1 MSEKLSPLTL
11 EEWLRAAYAG
21 DETGCPP
28 PEAFLE
34 AAALGPAERR
44 RLDEHA
50 DRCPACAAERDLA
63 RLFDAAPEEAGV
75 SPQDVDFVVA
85 RLAETSPVKPAGT
98 TGKIVPFPA
107 APAAGTRPRRM
118 PAQAWKLAA
127 AVVLLLG
134 GGLLFRL
141 ANSGAPPLPAPEIGG
156 PVRGGE
162 IEALSPVGD
171 AAGIPSELRWNPRPG
186 AASYRVRLL
195 AVDDTVLWEATVPTP
210 PAQLPAEVQGKL
222 QRAVSYL
229 WTVEALDASGARL
242 ASSETVRFRIR
253 P

>member
-1 MSEKLSPLTL
+1 MSENASPLTL

-21 DETGCPP
+21 DEAGCPP

-34 AAALGPAERR
+34 AEALAPAERR

-50 DRCPACAAERDLA
+50 GRCPACAAERDLA
-63 RLFDAAPEEAGV
+63 RLFDAAPEAAGV
-75 SPQDVDFVVA
+75 SAGDVDFLVA
-85 RLAETSPVKPAGT
+85 RLQEASPVRP

-107 APAAGTRPRRM
+107 AGTRRM
-118 PAQAWKLAA
+118 PSQAWKIAA
-127 AVVLLLG
+127 VVVLLLG

-141 ANSGAPPLPAPEIGG
+141 ANPGAPPLPNPEVGG

-162 IEALSPVGD
+162 LEALSPVGD
-171 AAGIPSELRWNPRPG
+171 ATGIPSELRWNPRPG

-195 AVDDTVLWEATVPTP
+195 AVDDAVLWETTVPAP
-210 PAQLPAEVQGKL
+210 PARLPAEVQGKL

>member
-1 MSEKLSPLTL
+1 MSENASPLTL

-21 DETGCPP
+21 DEAGCPP

-34 AAALGPAERR
+34 AEALAPAERR

-50 DRCPACAAERDLA
+50 GRCPACAAERDLA
-63 RLFDAAPEEAGV
+63 RLFDAGPEAAEVSAG
-75 SPQDVDFVVA
+75 DVDFVVA
-85 RLAETSPVKPAGT
+85 RLQEASPVRPAG
-98 TGKIVPFPA
+98 KVVPFPA
-107 APAAGTRPRRM
+107 AAPRRM
-118 PAQAWKLAA
+118 PSQAWKLAA
-127 AVVLLLG
+127 VVVLLLG

-141 ANSGAPPLPAPEIGG
+141 ANPGAPPLPNPEVGG

-162 IEALSPVGD
+162 LEALSPVGD
-171 AAGIPSELRWNPRPG
+171 ATGIPSELRWNPRPG

-195 AVDDTVLWEATVPTP
+195 AVDDAVLWETTVPAP
-210 PAQLPAEVQGKL
+210 PARLPAEVQGKL

>member
-1 MSEKLSPLTL
+1 MSENVSPLTL
-11 EEWLRAAYAG
+11 EEWLRAAYSEA
-21 DETGCPP
+21 GCPP

-34 AAALGPAERR
+34 AETLAPAERR

-50 DRCPACAAERDLA
+50 GRCPACAAERDLA
-63 RLFDAAPEEAGV
+63 RLFDAAPEAAEV

-85 RLAETSPVKPAGT
+85 RLQESSPVRPAA
-98 TGKIVPFPA
+98 KVVPFPA
-107 APAAGTRPRRM
+107 GGAAGAGPRRM

-141 ANSGAPPLPAPEIGG
+141 ANPGAPPLPNPEVGG
-156 PVRGGE
+156 PVRGGQL
-162 IEALSPVGD
+162 EALSPVGD

-195 AVDDTVLWEATVPTP
+195 AVDDAVLWEATVPAP
-210 PAQLPAEVQGKL
+210 PARLPAEAQGKL

-229 WTVEALDASGARL
+229 WTVEALDASGARI